1 MADRLDNP
9 KARKNRV
16 ICASTAVPDGW
27 VVIGEHH
34 SPACDGD
41 GPNARVI
48 KQPGRR
54 EVVAADSPVPEG
66 YRRVKEAEI
75 TEGEVKAKGWL
86 IERKTSEINDE
97 V

>member
-16 ICASTAVPDGW
+16 ICRAAPVPDGW

-41 GPNARVI
+41 GPNALVVKR
-48 KQPGRR
+48 PGRR
-54 EVVAADSPVPEG
+54 EVVTADSPVPDG
-66 YRRVKEAEI
+66 YRRVKEADI
-75 TEGEVKAKGWL
+75 TVGELKTKGFL
-86 IERKTSEINDE
+86 IERIASD
-97 V
+97 